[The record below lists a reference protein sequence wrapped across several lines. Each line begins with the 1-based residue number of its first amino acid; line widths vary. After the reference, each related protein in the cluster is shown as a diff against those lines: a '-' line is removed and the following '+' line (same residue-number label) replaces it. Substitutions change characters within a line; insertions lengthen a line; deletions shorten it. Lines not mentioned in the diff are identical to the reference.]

1 MTSDASLG
9 GASAEKGAATITTT
23 PATTATATTASSP
36 RLKLVKPYERLS
48 RECLLHIFGYLIRSD
63 QVHAALT
70 CRAWNNVA
78 LELVWANFK
87 FLRDREFERVF
98 AIMSRRNASRLYG
111 HFVKTL
117 ELVHTDKEFHVTPHI
132 ILLVT
137 SLCPNLETISIT
149 FHHTRAVA
157 PPAPPMAVQNRPVLP
172 PIKRPGEPQARPPH
186 PAQPI
191 SPATASPRPLARPLA
206 QPIAALPQQQQ
217 QQAPR
222 QPHPYQHQQQPS
234 PHAPPPQQQ
243 AQLPTRTFSHSLPLA
258 HFAHNCHHLRTIHLT
273 SYSPRTDDS
282 VYEMAKYLRSGTLET
297 VIFTGCAT
305 LQGSTLCK
313 LAITNPQLKR
323 LEIMGNTPVSDSSL
337 ATIADRCG
345 SHLESLSIG
354 NAHHITDASMK
365 HVARRCRNL
374 RQLCILNNADATR
387 LSETALIDVVRHCR
401 HLQVLSLSNAR
412 ALSEKFMQT
421 VVDRVEQD
429 LALIENEALLP
440 CNAGLQRVCLGGVRR
455 DVIQGQSLR
464 QLIHL
469 SASANGEYDDLD
481 NDDDADADSQDNRSD
496 PLTPSDPLS
505 HLMGN
510 AVHMPKMTVIR
521 ASTIWWQ
528 RRRAGAARAH

>member
-9 GASAEKGAATITTT
+9 GASAEEGAATTTT
-23 PATTATATTASSP
+23 AATETTTICTP
-36 RLKLVKPYERLS
+36 GLKVAKPYERLS
-48 RECLLHIFGYLIRSD
+48 RACLSHIFGYLSRSD

-78 LELVWANFK
+78 LALVWANFK

-98 AIMSRRNASRLYG
+98 AIMSRRNASKPYG
-111 HFVKTL
+111 HFVKAL
-117 ELVHTDKEFHVTPHI
+117 ELVHTDKEFNVTPHI

-149 FHHTRAVA
+149 FHHTRPVA
-157 PPAPPMAVQNRPVLP
+157 PPAPPMAIQNRPVLP

-217 QQAPR
+217 QAPR
-222 QPHPYQHQQQPS
+222 QLHPYQQQQQPS
-234 PHAPPPQQQ
+234 PHAPPQQQ
-243 AQLPTRTFSHSLPLA
+243 QTQQSTRPFNHSLPLA
-258 HFAHNCHHLRTIHLT
+258 HFAHNCHRLRTIHLT

-365 HVARRCRNL
+365 HVARRCKNL

-412 ALSEKFMQT
+412 ALSEKFMQE
-421 VVDRVEQD
+421 VVDRVEHD
-429 LALIENEALLP
+429 LALIENEAQLP
-440 CNAGLQRVCLGGVRR
+440 SNAGLQRVCLGGVRR

-481 NDDDADADSQDNRSD
+481 NDEDADGDSQGNRSD

-528 RRRAGAARAH
+528 RRRAGAAIVH